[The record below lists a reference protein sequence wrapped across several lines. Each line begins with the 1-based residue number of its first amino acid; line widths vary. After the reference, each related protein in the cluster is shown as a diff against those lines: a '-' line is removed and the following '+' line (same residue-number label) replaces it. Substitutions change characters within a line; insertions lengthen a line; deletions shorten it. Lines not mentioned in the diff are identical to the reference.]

1 MQISQQF
8 IATVLAVGVAGVAY
22 AYDFSAI
29 QNAVMNDPAVQQQ
42 VGAQVMKNPQLLTG
56 AAGATG
62 TAGMTGAAGMMAAL
76 SPAQKTQLMTQANA
90 IAAKLFTPSEQKSLQ
105 AFQATPDGA
114 SITGKL
120 PTLVQQLAPVLLQMY
135 AGTGVK

>member
-1 MQISQQF
+1 MRISQQT
-8 IATVLAVGVAGVAY
+8 IATILAVSVAGMAY

-29 QNAVMNDPAVQQQ
+29 QNAIVNDPAVQQQ

-62 TAGMTGAAGMMAAL
+62 TSAAGMMAAL
-76 SPAQKTQLMTQANA
+76 SPAQKQQLMTQANA
-90 IAAKLFTPSEQKSLQ
+90 IAAKLFTPGEQQSLK
-105 AFQATPDGA
+105 AFQATPNGA
-114 SITGKL
+114 SITSKL